1 MRLLKLVQT
10 VLSLEHSPIPKTQ
23 LFALLGFAAATV
35 ILAPLIPDP
44 DPDYYHSEYVSPT
57 AADADDDKIFDKI
70 HNSRMRY
77 LEMTAN
83 DSGTDEDIP
92 DDSPDLI
99 DSEFADDD
107 IENIFQ
113 DAFSKGS
120 GKEQQQETEAEEDQ
134 NELDWLDY
142 TVKED
147 DNLSTIFNTLNLPQ
161 KTLFMLLKT
170 DKTKTLTRLKI
181 GQKLHFLIDRNG
193 NLLSLAISMFSSENE
208 VIYVYDSRNDRYISY
223 TDPAGTYQQAD
234 LERLVKEPQTDPA
247 TYAQSDTDSSF
258 TEEEI
263 KEYEKD
269 EEKAEAEEEAARAK
283 EEQEKAEKEKA
294 EKEKAEKEKAEK
306 EKAEKEK
313 AEKEKAEKEKA
324 EKEKA
329 EKETAKEKAEKEK
342 AEKEKAAKEKAE
354 KEKAAK
360 EKAAKEKAEKEAK
373 EKAAREKAEKEKA
386 EKEKAEKERIARENA
401 EKVQRE
407 MEKQQRIEEAK
418 RSSNVLMGTITRGV
432 FITDAKKAGL
442 TSAHISRIIKIYKGK
457 INFRRDLRKGD
468 SFRVLFDR
476 PSGDKNARI
485 MAVSFTSGGKTIALY
500 RAKNGM
506 FYPENGVSPTVSRRS
521 TGSGWWRYPMPNN
534 TKVSSPFNPHR
545 WHPIRGIY
553 RPHYGTDFTA
563 PIGTKVYAPANGTVL
578 KTSYQRGGAGYYI
591 IIKHA
596 GGYSTVYMH
605 LSKALVRT
613 GQKVSQGQVIALS
626 GNTGG
631 STGPHLHYEIRINGR
646 AVDAM
651 RVDLPGGSSRETVSI
666 DWNASK
672 EFAND
677 VAGYKGQLSR
687 AVVIDES
694 NAEQFLKKDSQTAK
708 TQSGKSGKAGK
719 ASSSGKAGKS
729 GKASSSEKKG
739 SGKASSS
746 KKGSGKASSSKKGSG
761 KASASGKKG
770 SGKAS
775 SGKKG
780 SGKASSSKKAS
791 GKASSGR
798 KQSKGSSKSSGRKIQ
813 KK

>member
-269 EEKAEAEEEAARAK
+269 EEKAEAEEEAAKAK
-283 EEQEKAEKEKA
+283 EEQEKAEKEAKEKA

-313 AEKEKAEKEKA
+313 AEKEA
-324 EKEKA
+324 
-329 EKETAKEKAEKEK
+329 KETAKEKAEREK
-342 AEKEKAAKEKAE
+342 AE
-354 KEKAAK
+354 
-360 EKAAKEKAEKEAK
+360 KEKAEKEAK
-373 EKAAREKAEKEKA
+373 EKAAREKS
-386 EKEKAEKERIARENA
+386 EKEKAEKERKERENA
-401 EKVQRE
+401 EKIQRE
-407 MEKQQRIEEAK
+407 MEKQQRVEEAK
-418 RSSNVLMGTITRGV
+418 RSSKVLMGTITRGI

-442 TSAHISRIIKIYKGK
+442 TSPHISRIIKIYKGR

-485 MAVSFTSGGKTIALY
+485 MAVSFTTGGKTIALY

-506 FYPENGVSPTVSRRS
+506 FYPENGVSPTVSKKS
-521 TGSGWWRYPMPNN
+521 SGGGMWRYPMPNN
-534 TKVSSPFNPHR
+534 KKVSSPFNPHR

>member
-269 EEKAEAEEEAARAK
+269 EEKAEAEEEAAKAK
-283 EEQEKAEKEKA
+283 EEQEKAEKEKAEKEAKEKA

-313 AEKEKAEKEKA
+313 AEKEA
-324 EKEKA
+324 
-329 EKETAKEKAEKEK
+329 KETAKEKAEREK
-342 AEKEKAAKEKAE
+342 AE
-354 KEKAAK
+354 
-360 EKAAKEKAEKEAK
+360 KEKAEKEAK
-373 EKAAREKAEKEKA
+373 EKAAREKS
-386 EKEKAEKERIARENA
+386 EKEKAEKERKERENA
-401 EKVQRE
+401 EKIQRE
-407 MEKQQRIEEAK
+407 MEKQQRVEEAK
-418 RSSNVLMGTITRGV
+418 RSSKVLMGTITRGI

-442 TSAHISRIIKIYKGK
+442 TSPHISRIIKIYKGR

-485 MAVSFTSGGKTIALY
+485 MAVSFTTGGKTIALY

-506 FYPENGVSPTVSRRS
+506 FYPENGVSPTVSKKS
-521 TGSGWWRYPMPNN
+521 SGDGMWRYPMPNN
-534 TKVSSPFNPHR
+534 KKVSSPFNPHR

-631 STGPHLHYEIRINGR
+631 STGPHLHYEVRINGR

-694 NAEQFLKKDSQTAK
+694 NAEQFLNKDSQTAK

-761 KASASGKKG
+761 KASSSKKG

-775 SGKKG
+775 ASGKKG

>member
-269 EEKAEAEEEAARAK
+269 EEKAEAEEEAAKAK
-283 EEQEKAEKEKA
+283 EEQEKAEKEKAEKEAKEKA

-313 AEKEKAEKEKA
+313 AEKEA
-324 EKEKA
+324 
-329 EKETAKEKAEKEK
+329 KETAKEKAEREK
-342 AEKEKAAKEKAE
+342 AEKEAREKAE
-354 KEKAAK
+354 REKA
-360 EKAAKEKAEKEAK
+360 EKEKAEKEAK
-373 EKAAREKAEKEKA
+373 EKAAREKS
-386 EKEKAEKERIARENA
+386 EKEKAEKERKERENA
-401 EKVQRE
+401 EKIQRE
-407 MEKQQRIEEAK
+407 MEKQQRVEEAK
-418 RSSNVLMGTITRGV
+418 RSSKVLMGTITRGI

-442 TSAHISRIIKIYKGK
+442 TSPHISRIIKIYKGR

-485 MAVSFTSGGKTIALY
+485 MAVSFTTGGKTIALY

-506 FYPENGVSPTVSRRS
+506 FYPENGVSPTVSKKS
-521 TGSGWWRYPMPNN
+521 SGGGMWRYPMPNN
-534 TKVSSPFNPHR
+534 KKVSSPFNPHR

-631 STGPHLHYEIRINGR
+631 STGPHLHYEVRINGR

-694 NAEQFLKKDSQTAK
+694 NAEQFLKKDSQTAN

-775 SGKKG
+775 S
-780 SGKASSSKKAS
+780 SKKAS

>member
-208 VIYVYDSRNDRYISY
+208 VISVYDSRNDRYISY

-269 EEKAEAEEEAARAK
+269 EEKAEAEEEAAKAK

-294 EKEKAEKEKAEK
+294 EKE
-306 EKAEKEK
+306 
-313 AEKEKAEKEKA
+313 
-324 EKEKA
+324 
-329 EKETAKEKAEKEK
+329 AKEKAEKEK
-342 AEKEKAAKEKAE
+342 AEKEAKETAKEKAE
-354 KEKAAK
+354 REKA
-360 EKAAKEKAEKEAK
+360 EKEKAEKEAK
-373 EKAAREKAEKEKA
+373 EKAAREKS
-386 EKEKAEKERIARENA
+386 EKEKAEKERKERENA
-401 EKVQRE
+401 EKIQRE
-407 MEKQQRIEEAK
+407 MEKQQRVEEAK
-418 RSSNVLMGTITRGV
+418 RSSKVLMGTITRGI

-442 TSAHISRIIKIYKGK
+442 TSPHISRIIKIYKGR

-485 MAVSFTSGGKTIALY
+485 MAVSFTTGGKTIALY

-506 FYPENGVSPTVSRRS
+506 FYPENGVSPTVSKKS
-521 TGSGWWRYPMPNN
+521 SGGGMWRYPMPNN
-534 TKVSSPFNPHR
+534 KKVSSPFNPHR

-631 STGPHLHYEIRINGR
+631 STGPHLHYEVRINGR

>member
-120 GKEQQQETEAEEDQ
+120 GKEQQETEAEEDQ

-269 EEKAEAEEEAARAK
+269 EEKAEAEEEAAKAK
-283 EEQEKAEKEKA
+283 EEQEKAEKEKAEKEAKEKA

-313 AEKEKAEKEKA
+313 AEKEA
-324 EKEKA
+324 
-329 EKETAKEKAEKEK
+329 KETAKEKAEREK
-342 AEKEKAAKEKAE
+342 AE
-354 KEKAAK
+354 
-360 EKAAKEKAEKEAK
+360 KEKAEKEAK
-373 EKAAREKAEKEKA
+373 EKAAREKS
-386 EKEKAEKERIARENA
+386 EKEKAEKERKERENA
-401 EKVQRE
+401 EKIQRE
-407 MEKQQRIEEAK
+407 MEKQQRVEEAK
-418 RSSNVLMGTITRGV
+418 RSSKVLMGTITRGI

-442 TSAHISRIIKIYKGK
+442 TSPHISRIIKIYKGR

-485 MAVSFTSGGKTIALY
+485 MAVSFTTGGKTIALY

-506 FYPENGVSPTVSRRS
+506 FYPENGVSPTVSKKS
-521 TGSGWWRYPMPNN
+521 SGGGMWRYPMPNN
-534 TKVSSPFNPHR
+534 KKVSSPFNPHR

-631 STGPHLHYEIRINGR
+631 STGPHLHYEVRINGR

-694 NAEQFLKKDSQTAK
+694 NAEQFLNKDSQTAK

>member
-120 GKEQQQETEAEEDQ
+120 GKEQQETEAEEDQ

-269 EEKAEAEEEAARAK
+269 EEKAEAEEEAAKAK
-283 EEQEKAEKEKA
+283 EEQEKAEKEKAEKEAKEKA

-313 AEKEKAEKEKA
+313 AEKEKAEKEA
-324 EKEKA
+324 
-329 EKETAKEKAEKEK
+329 KETAKEKAEREK
-342 AEKEKAAKEKAE
+342 AE
-354 KEKAAK
+354 
-360 EKAAKEKAEKEAK
+360 KEKAEKEAK
-373 EKAAREKAEKEKA
+373 EKAAREKS
-386 EKEKAEKERIARENA
+386 EKEKAEKERKERENA
-401 EKVQRE
+401 EKIQRE
-407 MEKQQRIEEAK
+407 MEKQQRVEEAK
-418 RSSNVLMGTITRGV
+418 RSSKVLMGTITRGI

-442 TSAHISRIIKIYKGK
+442 TSPHISRIIKIYKGR

-485 MAVSFTSGGKTIALY
+485 MAVSFTTGGKTIALY

-506 FYPENGVSPTVSRRS
+506 FYPENGVSPTVSKKS
-521 TGSGWWRYPMPNN
+521 SGDGMWRYPMPNN
-534 TKVSSPFNPHR
+534 KKVSSPFNPHR

-631 STGPHLHYEIRINGR
+631 STGPHLHYEVRINGR

-694 NAEQFLKKDSQTAK
+694 NAEQFLNKDSQTAK

>member
-1 MRLLKLVQT
+1 MRLLKLVKT

-44 DPDYYHSEYVSPT
+44 DPDYYHSDYVSPT

-77 LEMTAN
+77 LELTAN

-113 DAFSKGS
+113 DAFSKDGE
-120 GKEQQQETEAEEDQ
+120 KEQKAESGEDE

-147 DNLSTIFNTLNLPQ
+147 DNLSTIFNTLNLSQ

-170 DKTKTLTRLKI
+170 DQTKTLTRLKI

-193 NLLSLAISMFSSENE
+193 TLLSLAISMFSSENE
-208 VIYVYDSRNDRYISY
+208 IIYVYDSKNDRYISY
-223 TDPAGTYQQAD
+223 TDPAGTYEQAD

-247 TYAQSDTDSSF
+247 TYAQSDTDSAF
-258 TEEEI
+258 TDEEI

-294 EKEKAEKEKAEK
+294 EKEKAE
-306 EKAEKEK
+306 
-313 AEKEKAEKEKA
+313 
-324 EKEKA
+324 
-329 EKETAKEKAEKEK
+329 
-342 AEKEKAAKEKAE
+342 
-354 KEKAAK
+354 K

-591 IIKHA
+591 IIKHT

-613 GQKVSQGQVIALS
+613 GQQVSQGQVIALS

-631 STGPHLHYEIRINGR
+631 STGPHLHYEVRINGR

-651 RVDLPGGSSRETVSI
+651 RVDLPGGSSRESVSI

-672 EFAND
+672 EFAKD
-677 VAGYKGQLSR
+677 VGSYKSQLSR

-694 NAEQFLKKDSQTAK
+694 NADRFLKSSPK
-708 TQSGKSGKAGK
+708 TEKAKSGNGSGR
-719 ASSSGKAGKS
+719 ASSSQ
-729 GKASSSEKKG
+729 KKDQ
-739 SGKASSS
+739 
-746 KKGSGKASSSKKGSG
+746 
-761 KASASGKKG
+761 KASASQKSNQRSSASQKKNQRSSASQKKNQRSSASQKKNQRPSASQKNNQRSSASQKKG
-770 SGKAS
+770 SSGKSSSRKAQSNKKNSGS
-775 SGKKG
+775 SG
-780 SGKASSSKKAS
+780 SRRQ
-791 GKASSGR
+791 R
-798 KQSKGSSKSSGRKIQ
+798 K
-813 KK
+813 

>member
-1 MRLLKLVQT
+1 MRLLKLVKT

-44 DPDYYHSEYVSPT
+44 DPDYYHSDYVSPT

-77 LEMTAN
+77 LELTAN

-113 DAFSKGS
+113 DAFSKDGE
-120 GKEQQQETEAEEDQ
+120 KEQKAESGEDE

-147 DNLSTIFNTLNLPQ
+147 DNLSTIFNTLNLSQ

-170 DKTKTLTRLKI
+170 DQTKTLTRLKI

-193 NLLSLAISMFSSENE
+193 TLLSLAISMFSSENE
-208 VIYVYDSRNDRYISY
+208 IIYVYDSKNDRYISY
-223 TDPAGTYQQAD
+223 TDPAGTYEQAD

-247 TYAQSDTDSSF
+247 TYAQSDTDSAF
-258 TEEEI
+258 TDEEI

-294 EKEKAEKEKAEK
+294 EKEKAEKEKTEK

-354 KEKAAK
+354 K

-591 IIKHA
+591 IIKHT

-613 GQKVSQGQVIALS
+613 GQQVSQGQVIALS

-631 STGPHLHYEIRINGR
+631 STGPHLHYEVRINGR

-651 RVDLPGGSSRETVSI
+651 RVDLPGGSSRESVSI

-672 EFAND
+672 EFAKD
-677 VAGYKGQLSR
+677 VGSYKSQLSR

-694 NAEQFLKKDSQTAK
+694 NADRFLKSSPK
-708 TQSGKSGKAGK
+708 TEKAKSGNGSGR
-719 ASSSGKAGKS
+719 ASSSQ
-729 GKASSSEKKG
+729 KKDQ
-739 SGKASSS
+739 
-746 KKGSGKASSSKKGSG
+746 
-761 KASASGKKG
+761 KASASQKSNQRSSASQKKNQRSSASQKKNQRSSASQKKNQRPSASQKNNQRSSASQKKG
-770 SGKAS
+770 SSGKSSSRKAQSNKKNSGS
-775 SGKKG
+775 SG
-780 SGKASSSKKAS
+780 SRRQ
-791 GKASSGR
+791 R
-798 KQSKGSSKSSGRKIQ
+798 K
-813 KK
+813 

>member
-120 GKEQQQETEAEEDQ
+120 GKEQQETEAEEDQ

-269 EEKAEAEEEAARAK
+269 EEKAEAEEEAAKAK
-283 EEQEKAEKEKA
+283 EEQEKAEKEKAEKEAKEKA

-306 EKAEKEK
+306 EKAEKE
-313 AEKEKAEKEKA
+313 A
-324 EKEKA
+324 
-329 EKETAKEKAEKEK
+329 KETAKEKAEREK
-342 AEKEKAAKEKAE
+342 AE
-354 KEKAAK
+354 
-360 EKAAKEKAEKEAK
+360 KEKAEKEAK
-373 EKAAREKAEKEKA
+373 EKAAREKS
-386 EKEKAEKERIARENA
+386 EKEKAEKERKERENA
-401 EKVQRE
+401 EKIQRE
-407 MEKQQRIEEAK
+407 MEKQQRVEEAK
-418 RSSNVLMGTITRGV
+418 RSSKVLMGTITRGI

-442 TSAHISRIIKIYKGK
+442 TSPHISRIIKIYKGR

-485 MAVSFTSGGKTIALY
+485 MAVSFTTGGKTIALY

-506 FYPENGVSPTVSRRS
+506 FYPENGVSPTVSKKS
-521 TGSGWWRYPMPNN
+521 SGGGMWRYPMPNN
-534 TKVSSPFNPHR
+534 KKVSSPFNPHR

-631 STGPHLHYEIRINGR
+631 STGPHLHYEVRINGR

-694 NAEQFLKKDSQTAK
+694 NAEQFLNKDSQTAK

>member
-120 GKEQQQETEAEEDQ
+120 GKEQQETEAEEDQ

-269 EEKAEAEEEAARAK
+269 EEKAEAEEEAAKAK
-283 EEQEKAEKEKA
+283 EEQEKAEKEKAEKEAKEKA

-306 EKAEKEK
+306 EKAEKEAKETAKEK
-313 AEKEKAEKEKA
+313 AEREKAEKEKA
-324 EKEKA
+324 EKEA
-329 EKETAKEKAEKEK
+329 REKAEREK
-342 AEKEKAAKEKAE
+342 AE
-354 KEKAAK
+354 
-360 EKAAKEKAEKEAK
+360 KEKAEKEAK
-373 EKAAREKAEKEKA
+373 EKAAREKS
-386 EKEKAEKERIARENA
+386 EKEKAEKERKERENA
-401 EKVQRE
+401 EKIQRE
-407 MEKQQRIEEAK
+407 MEKQQRVEEAK
-418 RSSNVLMGTITRGV
+418 RSSKVLMGTITRGI

-442 TSAHISRIIKIYKGK
+442 TSPHISRIIKIYKGR

-485 MAVSFTSGGKTIALY
+485 MAVSFTTGGKTIALY

-506 FYPENGVSPTVSRRS
+506 FYPENGVSPTVSKKS
-521 TGSGWWRYPMPNN
+521 SGGGMWRYPMPNN
-534 TKVSSPFNPHR
+534 KKISSPFNPHR

-631 STGPHLHYEIRINGR
+631 STGPHLHYEVRINGR

-694 NAEQFLKKDSQTAK
+694 NAEQFLNKDSQTAK

-729 GKASSSEKKG
+729 GKASSSE
-739 SGKASSS
+739 

>member
-1 MRLLKLVQT
+1 MRLLKLVKT

-44 DPDYYHSEYVSPT
+44 DPDYYHSDYVSPT

-77 LEMTAN
+77 LELTAN

-113 DAFSKGS
+113 DAFSKDGE
-120 GKEQQQETEAEEDQ
+120 KEQKAESGEDE

-147 DNLSTIFNTLNLPQ
+147 DNLSTIFNTLNLSQ

-170 DKTKTLTRLKI
+170 DQTKTLTRLKI

-193 NLLSLAISMFSSENE
+193 TLLSLAISMFSSENE
-208 VIYVYDSRNDRYISY
+208 IIYVYDSKNDRYISY
-223 TDPAGTYQQAD
+223 TDPAGTYEQAD

-247 TYAQSDTDSSF
+247 TYAQSDTDSAF
-258 TEEEI
+258 TDEEI

-306 EKAEKEK
+306 EKA
-313 AEKEKAEKEKA
+313 
-324 EKEKA
+324 
-329 EKETAKEKAEKEK
+329 AKEKAE
-342 AEKEKAAKEKAE
+342 
-354 KEKAAK
+354 K

-591 IIKHA
+591 IIKHT

-613 GQKVSQGQVIALS
+613 GQQVSQGQVIALS

-631 STGPHLHYEIRINGR
+631 STGPHLHYEVRINGR

-651 RVDLPGGSSRETVSI
+651 RVDLPGGSSRESASI
-666 DWNASK
+666 DWTASK
-672 EFAND
+672 EFAKD
-677 VAGYKGQLSR
+677 VGSYKSQLSR

-694 NAEQFLKKDSQTAK
+694 NADRFLKSSPK
-708 TQSGKSGKAGK
+708 TEKAKSGNGSGR
-719 ASSSGKAGKS
+719 ASSSQ
-729 GKASSSEKKG
+729 KKDQ
-739 SGKASSS
+739 
-746 KKGSGKASSSKKGSG
+746 
-761 KASASGKKG
+761 KASASQKSNQRSSASQKKNQRSSASQKKNQRSSASQKKNQRPSASQKNNQRSSASQKKG
-770 SGKAS
+770 SSGKSSSRKAQSNKKNSGS
-775 SGKKG
+775 SG
-780 SGKASSSKKAS
+780 SRRQ
-791 GKASSGR
+791 R
-798 KQSKGSSKSSGRKIQ
+798 K
-813 KK
+813 

>member
-313 AEKEKAEKEKA
+313 AEKEKAEKEKS

-329 EKETAKEKAEKEK
+329 EKETAKEKAE
-342 AEKEKAAKEKAE
+342 KEKAE

-746 KKGSGKASSSKKGSG
+746 KKGSGKAS
-761 KASASGKKG
+761 ASGKKG

>member
-120 GKEQQQETEAEEDQ
+120 GKEQQETEAEEDQ

-329 EKETAKEKAEKEK
+329 EKETAKEKAE
-342 AEKEKAAKEKAE
+342 KEKAE

-631 STGPHLHYEIRINGR
+631 STGPHLHYEVRINGR

-694 NAEQFLKKDSQTAK
+694 NAEQFLNKDSQTAK

-729 GKASSSEKKG
+729 GKASSSE
-739 SGKASSS
+739 

>member
-120 GKEQQQETEAEEDQ
+120 GKEQQETEAEEDQ

-269 EEKAEAEEEAARAK
+269 EEKAEAEEEAAKAK
-283 EEQEKAEKEKA
+283 EEQEKAEKEKAEKEAKEKA

-313 AEKEKAEKEKA
+313 AEKEKAEKEA
-324 EKEKA
+324 
-329 EKETAKEKAEKEK
+329 KETAKEKAEREK
-342 AEKEKAAKEKAE
+342 AE
-354 KEKAAK
+354 
-360 EKAAKEKAEKEAK
+360 KEKAEKEAK
-373 EKAAREKAEKEKA
+373 EKAAREKS
-386 EKEKAEKERIARENA
+386 EKEKAEKERKERENA
-401 EKVQRE
+401 EKIQRE
-407 MEKQQRIEEAK
+407 MEKQQRVEEAK
-418 RSSNVLMGTITRGV
+418 RSSKVLMGTITRGI

-442 TSAHISRIIKIYKGK
+442 TSPHISRIIKIYKGR

-485 MAVSFTSGGKTIALY
+485 MAVSFTTGGKTIALY

-506 FYPENGVSPTVSRRS
+506 FYPENGVSPTVSKKS
-521 TGSGWWRYPMPNN
+521 SGGGMWRYPMPNN
-534 TKVSSPFNPHR
+534 KKVSSPFNPHR

-694 NAEQFLKKDSQTAK
+694 NAEQFLNKDSQTAK

-775 SGKKG
+775 S
-780 SGKASSSKKAS
+780 SKKAS

>member
-120 GKEQQQETEAEEDQ
+120 GKEQQETEAEEDQ

-269 EEKAEAEEEAARAK
+269 EEKAEAEEEAAKAK

-294 EKEKAEKEKAEK
+294 EKE
-306 EKAEKEK
+306 
-313 AEKEKAEKEKA
+313 
-324 EKEKA
+324 
-329 EKETAKEKAEKEK
+329 AKEKAEKEK
-342 AEKEKAAKEKAE
+342 EKAE
-354 KEKAAK
+354 KEAR
-360 EKAAKEKAEKEAK
+360 EKAEREKAEKEKAEKEAK
-373 EKAAREKAEKEKA
+373 EKAAREKS
-386 EKEKAEKERIARENA
+386 EKEKAEKERKERENA
-401 EKVQRE
+401 EKIQRE
-407 MEKQQRIEEAK
+407 MEKQQRVEEAK
-418 RSSNVLMGTITRGV
+418 RSSKVLMGTITRGI

-442 TSAHISRIIKIYKGK
+442 TSPHISRIIKIYKGR

-485 MAVSFTSGGKTIALY
+485 MAVSFTTGGKTIALY

-506 FYPENGVSPTVSRRS
+506 FYPENGVSPTVSKKS
-521 TGSGWWRYPMPNN
+521 SGDGMWRYPMPNN
-534 TKVSSPFNPHR
+534 KKVSSPFNPHR

-694 NAEQFLKKDSQTAK
+694 NAEQFLNKDSQTAK

-746 KKGSGKASSSKKGSG
+746 KKGSGKASSSKKG
-761 KASASGKKG
+761 KG

>member
-120 GKEQQQETEAEEDQ
+120 GKEQQETEAEEDQ

-269 EEKAEAEEEAARAK
+269 EEKAEAEEEAAKAK
-283 EEQEKAEKEKA
+283 EEQEKAEKEKAEKEAKEKA

-313 AEKEKAEKEKA
+313 AEKEA
-324 EKEKA
+324 
-329 EKETAKEKAEKEK
+329 KETAKEKAEREK
-342 AEKEKAAKEKAE
+342 AE
-354 KEKAAK
+354 
-360 EKAAKEKAEKEAK
+360 KEKAEKEAK
-373 EKAAREKAEKEKA
+373 EKAAREKS
-386 EKEKAEKERIARENA
+386 EKEKAEKERKERENA
-401 EKVQRE
+401 EKIQRE
-407 MEKQQRIEEAK
+407 MEKQQRVEEAK
-418 RSSNVLMGTITRGV
+418 RSSKVLMGTITRGI

-442 TSAHISRIIKIYKGK
+442 TSPHISRIIKIYKGR

-485 MAVSFTSGGKTIALY
+485 MAVSFTTGGKTIALY

-506 FYPENGVSPTVSRRS
+506 FYPENGVSPTVSKKS
-521 TGSGWWRYPMPNN
+521 SGGGMWRYPMPNN
-534 TKVSSPFNPHR
+534 KKVSSPFNPHR

>member
-120 GKEQQQETEAEEDQ
+120 GKEQQETEAEEDQ

-269 EEKAEAEEEAARAK
+269 EEKAEAEEEAAKAK
-283 EEQEKAEKEKA
+283 EEQEKAEKEAKEKA

-306 EKAEKEK
+306 EAKETAKEKAEREK
-313 AEKEKAEKEKA
+313 AEKEKAEKEA
-324 EKEKA
+324 REKA
-329 EKETAKEKAEKEK
+329 EREKAE
-342 AEKEKAAKEKAE
+342 
-354 KEKAAK
+354 
-360 EKAAKEKAEKEAK
+360 KEKAEKEAK
-373 EKAAREKAEKEKA
+373 EKAAREKS
-386 EKEKAEKERIARENA
+386 EKEKAEKERKERENA
-401 EKVQRE
+401 EKIQRE
-407 MEKQQRIEEAK
+407 MEKQQRVEEAK
-418 RSSNVLMGTITRGV
+418 RSSKVLMGTITRGI

-442 TSAHISRIIKIYKGK
+442 TSPHISRIIKIYKGR

-485 MAVSFTSGGKTIALY
+485 MAVSFTTGGKTIALY

-506 FYPENGVSPTVSRRS
+506 FYPENGVSPTVSKKS
-521 TGSGWWRYPMPNN
+521 SGGGMWRYPMPNN
-534 TKVSSPFNPHR
+534 KKVSSPFNPHR

-694 NAEQFLKKDSQTAK
+694 NAEQFLNKDSQTAK

>member
-1 MRLLKLVQT
+1 MRLLKLVKT

-44 DPDYYHSEYVSPT
+44 DPDYYHSDYVSPT

-77 LEMTAN
+77 LELTAN

-113 DAFSKGS
+113 DAFSKDGE
-120 GKEQQQETEAEEDQ
+120 KEQKAESGEDE

-147 DNLSTIFNTLNLPQ
+147 DNLSTIFNTLNLSQ

-170 DKTKTLTRLKI
+170 DQTKTLTRLKI

-193 NLLSLAISMFSSENE
+193 TLLSLAISMFSSENE
-208 VIYVYDSRNDRYISY
+208 IIYVYDSKNDRYISY
-223 TDPAGTYQQAD
+223 TDPAGTYEQAD

-247 TYAQSDTDSSF
+247 TYAQSDTDSAF
-258 TEEEI
+258 TDEEI

-306 EKAEKEK
+306 EKA
-313 AEKEKAEKEKA
+313 
-324 EKEKA
+324 
-329 EKETAKEKAEKEK
+329 AKEKAE
-342 AEKEKAAKEKAE
+342 
-354 KEKAAK
+354 K

-591 IIKHA
+591 IIKHT

-613 GQKVSQGQVIALS
+613 GQQVSQGQVIALS

-631 STGPHLHYEIRINGR
+631 STGPHLHYEVRINGR

-651 RVDLPGGSSRETVSI
+651 RVDLPGGSSRESVSI

-672 EFAND
+672 EFAKD
-677 VAGYKGQLSR
+677 VGSYKSQLSR

-694 NAEQFLKKDSQTAK
+694 NADRFLKSSPK
-708 TQSGKSGKAGK
+708 TEKAKSGNGSGR
-719 ASSSGKAGKS
+719 ASSSQ
-729 GKASSSEKKG
+729 KKDQ
-739 SGKASSS
+739 
-746 KKGSGKASSSKKGSG
+746 
-761 KASASGKKG
+761 KASASQKSNQRSSASQKKNQRSSASQKKNQRSSASQKKNQRPSASQKNNQRSSASQKKG
-770 SGKAS
+770 SSGKSSSRKAQSNKKNSGS
-775 SGKKG
+775 SG
-780 SGKASSSKKAS
+780 SRRQ
-791 GKASSGR
+791 R
-798 KQSKGSSKSSGRKIQ
+798 K
-813 KK
+813 

>member
-1 MRLLKLVQT
+1 MRLLKLVKT

-44 DPDYYHSEYVSPT
+44 DPDYYHSDYVSPT

-77 LEMTAN
+77 LELTAN

-113 DAFSKGS
+113 DAFSKDGE
-120 GKEQQQETEAEEDQ
+120 KEQKAESGEDE

-147 DNLSTIFNTLNLPQ
+147 DNLSTIFNTLNLSQ

-170 DKTKTLTRLKI
+170 DQTKTLTRLKI

-193 NLLSLAISMFSSENE
+193 TLLSLAISMFSSENE
-208 VIYVYDSRNDRYISY
+208 IIYVYDSKNDRYISY
-223 TDPAGTYQQAD
+223 TDPAGTYEQAD

-247 TYAQSDTDSSF
+247 TYAQSDTDSAF
-258 TEEEI
+258 TDEEI

-354 KEKAAK
+354 K

-613 GQKVSQGQVIALS
+613 GQQVSQGQVIALS

-631 STGPHLHYEIRINGR
+631 STGPHLHYEVRINGR

-729 GKASSSEKKG
+729 GKASSS
-739 SGKASSS
+739 

-761 KASASGKKG
+761 KASA
-770 SGKAS
+770 

>member
-1 MRLLKLVQT
+1 MRLLKLVKT

-44 DPDYYHSEYVSPT
+44 DPDYYHSDYVSPT

-77 LEMTAN
+77 LELTAN

-113 DAFSKGS
+113 DAFSKDGE
-120 GKEQQQETEAEEDQ
+120 KEQKAESGEDE

-147 DNLSTIFNTLNLPQ
+147 DNLSTIFNTLNLSQ

-170 DKTKTLTRLKI
+170 DQTKTLTRLKI

-193 NLLSLAISMFSSENE
+193 TLLSLAISMFSSENE
-208 VIYVYDSRNDRYISY
+208 IIYVYDSKNDRYISY
-223 TDPAGTYQQAD
+223 TDPAGTYEQAD

-247 TYAQSDTDSSF
+247 TYAQSDTDSAF
-258 TEEEI
+258 TDEEI

-294 EKEKAEKEKAEK
+294 EKEKAEKD
-306 EKAEKEK
+306 
-313 AEKEKAEKEKA
+313 
-324 EKEKA
+324 
-329 EKETAKEKAEKEK
+329 
-342 AEKEKAAKEKAE
+342 
-354 KEKAAK
+354 
-360 EKAAKEKAEKEAK
+360 
-373 EKAAREKAEKEKA
+373 KA

-613 GQKVSQGQVIALS
+613 GQQVSQGQVIALS

-631 STGPHLHYEIRINGR
+631 STGPHLHYEVRINGR

-651 RVDLPGGSSRETVSI
+651 RVDLPGGSSRESVSI

-672 EFAND
+672 EFAKD
-677 VAGYKGQLSR
+677 VGSYKSQLSR

-694 NAEQFLKKDSQTAK
+694 NADRFLKSSPK
-708 TQSGKSGKAGK
+708 TEKAKSGNGSGR
-719 ASSSGKAGKS
+719 ASSSQ
-729 GKASSSEKKG
+729 KKDQ
-739 SGKASSS
+739 
-746 KKGSGKASSSKKGSG
+746 
-761 KASASGKKG
+761 KASASQKSNQRSSASQKKNQRSSASQKKNQRSSASQKKNQRPSASQKNNQRSSASQKKG
-770 SGKAS
+770 SSGKSSSRKAQSNKKNSGS
-775 SGKKG
+775 SG
-780 SGKASSSKKAS
+780 SRRQ
-791 GKASSGR
+791 R
-798 KQSKGSSKSSGRKIQ
+798 K
-813 KK
+813 

>member
-269 EEKAEAEEEAARAK
+269 EEKAEAEEEAAKAK

-294 EKEKAEKEKAEK
+294 EKE
-306 EKAEKEK
+306 
-313 AEKEKAEKEKA
+313 
-324 EKEKA
+324 
-329 EKETAKEKAEKEK
+329 
-342 AEKEKAAKEKAE
+342 
-354 KEKAAK
+354 
-360 EKAAKEKAEKEAK
+360 AK
-373 EKAAREKAEKEKA
+373 EKAAREKS
-386 EKEKAEKERIARENA
+386 EKEKAEKERKERENA
-401 EKVQRE
+401 EKIQRE
-407 MEKQQRIEEAK
+407 MEKQQRVEEAK
-418 RSSNVLMGTITRGV
+418 RSSKVLMGTITRGI

-442 TSAHISRIIKIYKGK
+442 TSPHISRIIKIYKGR

-485 MAVSFTSGGKTIALY
+485 MAVSFTTGGKTIALY

-506 FYPENGVSPTVSRRS
+506 FYPENGVSPTVSKKS
-521 TGSGWWRYPMPNN
+521 SGDGMWRYPMPNN
-534 TKVSSPFNPHR
+534 KKVSSPFNPHR

-631 STGPHLHYEIRINGR
+631 STGPHLHYEVRINGR

-694 NAEQFLKKDSQTAK
+694 NAEQFLNKDSQTAK

-729 GKASSSEKKG
+729 GKASSSEKKGSGKASSSKKG

>member
-1 MRLLKLVQT
+1 MRLLKLVKT

-44 DPDYYHSEYVSPT
+44 DPDYYHSDYVSPT

-77 LEMTAN
+77 LELTAN

-113 DAFSKGS
+113 DAFSKDGE
-120 GKEQQQETEAEEDQ
+120 KEQKAESGEDE

-147 DNLSTIFNTLNLPQ
+147 DNLSTIFNTLNLSQ

-170 DKTKTLTRLKI
+170 DQTKTLTRLKI

-193 NLLSLAISMFSSENE
+193 TLLSLAISMFSSENE
-208 VIYVYDSRNDRYISY
+208 IIYVYDSKNDRYISY
-223 TDPAGTYQQAD
+223 TDPAGTYEQAD

-247 TYAQSDTDSSF
+247 TYAQSDTDSAF
-258 TEEEI
+258 TDEEI

-294 EKEKAEKEKAEK
+294 EKEKAE
-306 EKAEKEK
+306 
-313 AEKEKAEKEKA
+313 
-324 EKEKA
+324 
-329 EKETAKEKAEKEK
+329 
-342 AEKEKAAKEKAE
+342 KEKAE

-591 IIKHA
+591 IIKHT

-613 GQKVSQGQVIALS
+613 GQQVSQGQVIALS

-631 STGPHLHYEIRINGR
+631 STGPHLHYEVRINGR

-651 RVDLPGGSSRETVSI
+651 RVDLPGGSSRESVSI

-694 NAEQFLKKDSQTAK
+694 NADRFLKSSPK
-708 TQSGKSGKAGK
+708 TEKAKSGNGSGR
-719 ASSSGKAGKS
+719 ASSSQ
-729 GKASSSEKKG
+729 KKDQ
-739 SGKASSS
+739 
-746 KKGSGKASSSKKGSG
+746 
-761 KASASGKKG
+761 KASASQKSNQRSSASQKKNQRSSASQKKNQRSSASQKKNQRPSASQKNNQRSSASQKKG
-770 SGKAS
+770 SSGKSSSRKAQSNKKNSGS
-775 SGKKG
+775 SG
-780 SGKASSSKKAS
+780 SRRQ
-791 GKASSGR
+791 R
-798 KQSKGSSKSSGRKIQ
+798 K
-813 KK
+813 

>member
-269 EEKAEAEEEAARAK
+269 EEKAEAEEEAAKAK
-283 EEQEKAEKEKA
+283 EEQEKAEKEKAEKEAKEKA

-313 AEKEKAEKEKA
+313 AEKEA
-324 EKEKA
+324 
-329 EKETAKEKAEKEK
+329 KETAKEKAEREK
-342 AEKEKAAKEKAE
+342 AE
-354 KEKAAK
+354 
-360 EKAAKEKAEKEAK
+360 KEKAEKEAK
-373 EKAAREKAEKEKA
+373 EKAAREKS
-386 EKEKAEKERIARENA
+386 EKEKAEKERKERENA
-401 EKVQRE
+401 EKIQRE
-407 MEKQQRIEEAK
+407 MEKQQRVEEAK
-418 RSSNVLMGTITRGV
+418 RSSKVLMGTITRGI

-442 TSAHISRIIKIYKGK
+442 TSPHISRIIKIYKGR

-485 MAVSFTSGGKTIALY
+485 MAVSFTTGGKTIALY

-506 FYPENGVSPTVSRRS
+506 FYPENGVSPTVSKKS
-521 TGSGWWRYPMPNN
+521 SGGGMWRYPMPNN
-534 TKVSSPFNPHR
+534 KKVSSPFNPHR

-694 NAEQFLKKDSQTAK
+694 NAEQFLNKDSQTAK

-775 SGKKG
+775 S
-780 SGKASSSKKAS
+780 SKKAS

>member
-269 EEKAEAEEEAARAK
+269 EEKAEAEEEAAKAK
-283 EEQEKAEKEKA
+283 EEQEKAEKEKAEKEAKEKA

-313 AEKEKAEKEKA
+313 AEKEKAEKEA
-324 EKEKA
+324 
-329 EKETAKEKAEKEK
+329 KETAKEKAE
-342 AEKEKAAKEKAE
+342 
-354 KEKAAK
+354 
-360 EKAAKEKAEKEAK
+360 
-373 EKAAREKAEKEKA
+373 REKAEKA
-386 EKEKAEKERIARENA
+386 
-401 EKVQRE
+401 
-407 MEKQQRIEEAK
+407 
-418 RSSNVLMGTITRGV
+418 
-432 FITDAKKAGL
+432 
-442 TSAHISRIIKIYKGK
+442 
-457 INFRRDLRKGD
+457 
-468 SFRVLFDR
+468 
-476 PSGDKNARI
+476 
-485 MAVSFTSGGKTIALY
+485 
-500 RAKNGM
+500 
-506 FYPENGVSPTVSRRS
+506 
-521 TGSGWWRYPMPNN
+521 
-534 TKVSSPFNPHR
+534 
-545 WHPIRGIY
+545 
-553 RPHYGTDFTA
+553 
-563 PIGTKVYAPANGTVL
+563 
-578 KTSYQRGGAGYYI
+578 GGA
-591 IIKHA
+591 
-596 GGYSTVYMH
+596 
-605 LSKALVRT
+605 
-613 GQKVSQGQVIALS
+613 
-626 GNTGG
+626 
-631 STGPHLHYEIRINGR
+631 
-646 AVDAM
+646 
-651 RVDLPGGSSRETVSI
+651 
-666 DWNASK
+666 
-672 EFAND
+672 
-677 VAGYKGQLSR
+677 KG
-687 AVVIDES
+687 
-694 NAEQFLKKDSQTAK
+694 
-708 TQSGKSGKAGK
+708 
-719 ASSSGKAGKS
+719 SSGK
-729 GKASSSEKKG
+729 
-739 SGKASSS
+739 
-746 KKGSGKASSSKKGSG
+746 
-761 KASASGKKG
+761 
-770 SGKAS
+770 
-775 SGKKG
+775 
-780 SGKASSSKKAS
+780 
-791 GKASSGR
+791 
-798 KQSKGSSKSSGRKIQ
+798 
-813 KK
+813 

>member
-120 GKEQQQETEAEEDQ
+120 GKEQQETEAEEDQ
-134 NELDWLDY
+134 NEFDWLDY

-269 EEKAEAEEEAARAK
+269 EEKAEAEEEAAKAK
-283 EEQEKAEKEKA
+283 EEQEKAEKEAKEKA

-313 AEKEKAEKEKA
+313 AEKEKAEKEAKETA
-324 EKEKA
+324 KEKA
-329 EKETAKEKAEKEK
+329 EREKAEKEK
-342 AEKEKAAKEKAE
+342 AEKEAREKAE
-354 KEKAAK
+354 REKA
-360 EKAAKEKAEKEAK
+360 EKEKAEKEAK
-373 EKAAREKAEKEKA
+373 EKAAREKS
-386 EKEKAEKERIARENA
+386 EKEKAEKERKERENA
-401 EKVQRE
+401 EKIQRE
-407 MEKQQRIEEAK
+407 MEKQQRVEEAK
-418 RSSNVLMGTITRGV
+418 RSSKVLMGTITRGI

-442 TSAHISRIIKIYKGK
+442 TSPHISRIIKIYKGR

-485 MAVSFTSGGKTIALY
+485 MAVSFTTGGKTIALY

-506 FYPENGVSPTVSRRS
+506 FYPENGVSPTVSKKS
-521 TGSGWWRYPMPNN
+521 SGGGMWRYPMPNN
-534 TKVSSPFNPHR
+534 KKISSPFNPHR

-694 NAEQFLKKDSQTAK
+694 NAEQFLNKDSQTAK

-729 GKASSSEKKG
+729 GKASSSEKKGSGKASSSKKG

>member
-1 MRLLKLVQT
+1 MRLLKLVKT

-44 DPDYYHSEYVSPT
+44 DPDYYHSDYVSPT

-77 LEMTAN
+77 LELTAN

-113 DAFSKGS
+113 DAFSKDGE
-120 GKEQQQETEAEEDQ
+120 KEQKAESGEDE

-147 DNLSTIFNTLNLPQ
+147 DNLSTIFNTLNLSQ

-170 DKTKTLTRLKI
+170 DQTKTLTRLKI

-193 NLLSLAISMFSSENE
+193 TLLSLAISMFSSENE
-208 VIYVYDSRNDRYISY
+208 IIYVYDSKNDRYISY
-223 TDPAGTYQQAD
+223 TDPAGTYEQAD

-247 TYAQSDTDSSF
+247 TYAQSDTDSAF
-258 TEEEI
+258 TDEEI
-263 KEYEKD
+263 KEYEKDEEKD

-294 EKEKAEKEKAEK
+294 EKEKAE
-306 EKAEKEK
+306 
-313 AEKEKAEKEKA
+313 
-324 EKEKA
+324 
-329 EKETAKEKAEKEK
+329 
-342 AEKEKAAKEKAE
+342 KEKAE

-591 IIKHA
+591 IIKHT

-613 GQKVSQGQVIALS
+613 GQQVSQGQVIALS

-631 STGPHLHYEIRINGR
+631 STGPHLHYEVRINGR

-651 RVDLPGGSSRETVSI
+651 RVDLPGGSSRESVSI

-672 EFAND
+672 EFAKD
-677 VAGYKGQLSR
+677 VGSYKSQLSR

-694 NAEQFLKKDSQTAK
+694 NADRFLKSSPK
-708 TQSGKSGKAGK
+708 TEKAKSGNGSGR
-719 ASSSGKAGKS
+719 ASSSQ
-729 GKASSSEKKG
+729 KKDQ
-739 SGKASSS
+739 
-746 KKGSGKASSSKKGSG
+746 
-761 KASASGKKG
+761 KASASQKSNQRSSASQKKNQRSSASQKKNQRSSASQKKNQRPSASQKNNQRSSASQKKG
-770 SGKAS
+770 SSGKSSSRKAQSNKKNSGS
-775 SGKKG
+775 SG
-780 SGKASSSKKAS
+780 SRRQ
-791 GKASSGR
+791 R
-798 KQSKGSSKSSGRKIQ
+798 K
-813 KK
+813 

>member
-1 MRLLKLVQT
+1 MRLLKLVKT

-44 DPDYYHSEYVSPT
+44 DPDYYHSDYVSPT

-77 LEMTAN
+77 LELTAN

-113 DAFSKGS
+113 DAFSKDGE
-120 GKEQQQETEAEEDQ
+120 KEQKAESGEDE

-147 DNLSTIFNTLNLPQ
+147 DNLSTIFNTLNLSQ

-170 DKTKTLTRLKI
+170 DQTKTLTRLKI

-193 NLLSLAISMFSSENE
+193 TLLSLAISMFSSENE
-208 VIYVYDSRNDRYISY
+208 IIYVYDSKNDRYISY
-223 TDPAGTYQQAD
+223 TDPAGTYEQAD

-247 TYAQSDTDSSF
+247 TYAQSDTDSAF
-258 TEEEI
+258 TDEEI

-294 EKEKAEKEKAEK
+294 EKEKAE
-306 EKAEKEK
+306 
-313 AEKEKAEKEKA
+313 
-324 EKEKA
+324 
-329 EKETAKEKAEKEK
+329 
-342 AEKEKAAKEKAE
+342 KEKAE

-591 IIKHA
+591 IIKHT

-613 GQKVSQGQVIALS
+613 GQQVSQGQVIALS

-631 STGPHLHYEIRINGR
+631 STGPHLHYEVRINGR

-651 RVDLPGGSSRETVSI
+651 RVDLPGGSSRESVSI

-672 EFAND
+672 EFAKD
-677 VAGYKGQLSR
+677 VGSYKSQLSR

-694 NAEQFLKKDSQTAK
+694 NADRFLKSSPK
-708 TQSGKSGKAGK
+708 TEKAKSGNGSGR
-719 ASSSGKAGKS
+719 ASSSQ
-729 GKASSSEKKG
+729 KKDQ
-739 SGKASSS
+739 
-746 KKGSGKASSSKKGSG
+746 
-761 KASASGKKG
+761 KASASQKSNQRSSASQKKNQRSSASQKKNQRSSASQKKNQRPSASQKNNQRSSASQKKG
-770 SGKAS
+770 SSGKSSSRKAQSNKKNSGS
-775 SGKKG
+775 SG
-780 SGKASSSKKAS
+780 SRRQ
-791 GKASSGR
+791 R
-798 KQSKGSSKSSGRKIQ
+798 K
-813 KK
+813 

>member
-1 MRLLKLVQT
+1 MRLLKLVKT

-44 DPDYYHSEYVSPT
+44 DPDYYHSDYVSPT

-77 LEMTAN
+77 LELTAN

-113 DAFSKGS
+113 DAFSKDGE
-120 GKEQQQETEAEEDQ
+120 KEQKAESGEDE

-147 DNLSTIFNTLNLPQ
+147 DNLSTIFNTLNLSQ

-170 DKTKTLTRLKI
+170 DQTKTLTRLKI

-193 NLLSLAISMFSSENE
+193 TLLSLAISMFSSENE
-208 VIYVYDSRNDRYISY
+208 IIYVYDSKNDRYISY
-223 TDPAGTYQQAD
+223 TDPAGTYEQAD

-247 TYAQSDTDSSF
+247 TYAQSDTDSAF
-258 TEEEI
+258 TDEEI

-283 EEQEKAEKEKA
+283 EEQEKAEK
-294 EKEKAEKEKAEK
+294 
-306 EKAEKEK
+306 
-313 AEKEKAEKEKA
+313 
-324 EKEKA
+324 
-329 EKETAKEKAEKEK
+329 
-342 AEKEKAAKEKAE
+342 
-354 KEKAAK
+354 
-360 EKAAKEKAEKEAK
+360 
-373 EKAAREKAEKEKA
+373 EKAEKEKA

-591 IIKHA
+591 IIKHT

-613 GQKVSQGQVIALS
+613 GQQVSQGQVIALS

-631 STGPHLHYEIRINGR
+631 STGPHLHYEVRINGR

-651 RVDLPGGSSRETVSI
+651 RVDLPGGSSRESVSI

-672 EFAND
+672 EFAKD
-677 VAGYKGQLSR
+677 VGSYKSQLSR

-694 NAEQFLKKDSQTAK
+694 NADRFLKSSPK
-708 TQSGKSGKAGK
+708 TEKAKSGNGSGR
-719 ASSSGKAGKS
+719 ASSSQ
-729 GKASSSEKKG
+729 KKDQ
-739 SGKASSS
+739 
-746 KKGSGKASSSKKGSG
+746 
-761 KASASGKKG
+761 KASASQKSNQRSSASQKKNQRSSASQKKNQRSSASQKKNQRPSASQKNNQRSSASQKKG
-770 SGKAS
+770 SSGKSSSRKAQSNKKNSGS
-775 SGKKG
+775 SG
-780 SGKASSSKKAS
+780 SRRQ
-791 GKASSGR
+791 R
-798 KQSKGSSKSSGRKIQ
+798 K
-813 KK
+813 

>member
-208 VIYVYDSRNDRYISY
+208 VISVYDSRNDRYISY

-269 EEKAEAEEEAARAK
+269 EEKAEAEEEAAKAK
-283 EEQEKAEKEKA
+283 EEQEKAEKEKAEKEAKEKA

-306 EKAEKEK
+306 EA
-313 AEKEKAEKEKA
+313 
-324 EKEKA
+324 
-329 EKETAKEKAEKEK
+329 KETAKEKAEREK
-342 AEKEKAAKEKAE
+342 AE
-354 KEKAAK
+354 
-360 EKAAKEKAEKEAK
+360 KEKAEKEAK
-373 EKAAREKAEKEKA
+373 EKAAREKS
-386 EKEKAEKERIARENA
+386 EKEKAEKERKERENA
-401 EKVQRE
+401 EKIQRE
-407 MEKQQRIEEAK
+407 MEKQQRVEEAK
-418 RSSNVLMGTITRGV
+418 RSSKVLMGTITRGI

-442 TSAHISRIIKIYKGK
+442 TSPHISRIIKIYKGR

-485 MAVSFTSGGKTIALY
+485 MAVSFTTGGKTIALY

-506 FYPENGVSPTVSRRS
+506 FYPENGVSPTVSKKS
-521 TGSGWWRYPMPNN
+521 SGGGMWRYPMPNN
-534 TKVSSPFNPHR
+534 KKVSSPFNPHR

-631 STGPHLHYEIRINGR
+631 STGPHLHYEVRINGR

>member
-269 EEKAEAEEEAARAK
+269 EEKAEAEEEAAKAK
-283 EEQEKAEKEKA
+283 EEQEKAEKEKAEKEAKEKA

-306 EKAEKEK
+306 EKAEKE
-313 AEKEKAEKEKA
+313 A
-324 EKEKA
+324 
-329 EKETAKEKAEKEK
+329 KETAKEKAEREK
-342 AEKEKAAKEKAE
+342 AE
-354 KEKAAK
+354 
-360 EKAAKEKAEKEAK
+360 KEKAEKEAK
-373 EKAAREKAEKEKA
+373 EKAAREKS
-386 EKEKAEKERIARENA
+386 EKEKAEKERKERENA
-401 EKVQRE
+401 EKIQRE
-407 MEKQQRIEEAK
+407 MEKQQRVEEAK
-418 RSSNVLMGTITRGV
+418 RSSKVLMGTITRGI

-442 TSAHISRIIKIYKGK
+442 TSPHISRIIKIYKGR

-485 MAVSFTSGGKTIALY
+485 MAVSFTTGGKTIALY

-506 FYPENGVSPTVSRRS
+506 FYPENGVSPTVSKKS
-521 TGSGWWRYPMPNN
+521 SGGGMWRYPMPNN
-534 TKVSSPFNPHR
+534 KKVSSPFNPHR

-631 STGPHLHYEIRINGR
+631 STGPHLHYEVRINGR

>member
-120 GKEQQQETEAEEDQ
+120 GKEQQETEAEEDQ

-269 EEKAEAEEEAARAK
+269 EEKAEAEEEAAKAK
-283 EEQEKAEKEKA
+283 EEQEKAEKEKAEKEAKEKA

-313 AEKEKAEKEKA
+313 AEKEKAEKEA
-324 EKEKA
+324 
-329 EKETAKEKAEKEK
+329 KETAKEKAEREK
-342 AEKEKAAKEKAE
+342 AE
-354 KEKAAK
+354 
-360 EKAAKEKAEKEAK
+360 KEKAEKEAK
-373 EKAAREKAEKEKA
+373 EKAAREKS
-386 EKEKAEKERIARENA
+386 EKEKAEKERKERENA
-401 EKVQRE
+401 EKIQRE
-407 MEKQQRIEEAK
+407 MEKQQRVEEAK
-418 RSSNVLMGTITRGV
+418 RSSKVLMGTITRGI

-442 TSAHISRIIKIYKGK
+442 TSPHISRIIKIYKGR

-485 MAVSFTSGGKTIALY
+485 MAVSFTTGGKTIALY

-506 FYPENGVSPTVSRRS
+506 FYPENGVSPTVSKKS
-521 TGSGWWRYPMPNN
+521 SGGGMWRYPMPNN
-534 TKVSSPFNPHR
+534 KKVSSPFNPHR

-631 STGPHLHYEIRINGR
+631 STGPHLHYEVRINGR

-694 NAEQFLKKDSQTAK
+694 NAEQFLNKDSQTAK

-775 SGKKG
+775 S
-780 SGKASSSKKAS
+780 SKKAS

>member
-99 DSEFADDD
+99 DSE
-107 IENIFQ
+107 
-113 DAFSKGS
+113 K
-120 GKEQQQETEAEEDQ
+120 KEQKAESGEDE

-269 EEKAEAEEEAARAK
+269 EEKAEAEEEAAKAK

-313 AEKEKAEKEKA
+313 AEKEAKETAKEKAEREKA

-329 EKETAKEKAEKEK
+329 EKEAREKAEREK
-342 AEKEKAAKEKAE
+342 AE
-354 KEKAAK
+354 
-360 EKAAKEKAEKEAK
+360 KEKAEKEAK
-373 EKAAREKAEKEKA
+373 EKAAREKS
-386 EKEKAEKERIARENA
+386 EKEKAEKERKERENA
-401 EKVQRE
+401 EKIQRE
-407 MEKQQRIEEAK
+407 MEMQQRVEEAK
-418 RSSNVLMGTITRGV
+418 RSSKVLMGTITRGI

-442 TSAHISRIIKIYKGK
+442 TSPHISRIIKIYKGR

-485 MAVSFTSGGKTIALY
+485 MAVSFTTGGKTIALY

-506 FYPENGVSPTVSRRS
+506 FYPENGVSPTVSKKS
-521 TGSGWWRYPMPNN
+521 SGDGMWRYPMPNN
-534 TKVSSPFNPHR
+534 KKVSSPFNPHR

-631 STGPHLHYEIRINGR
+631 STGPHLHYEVRINGR

-694 NAEQFLKKDSQTAK
+694 NAEQFLNKDSQTAK

-729 GKASSSEKKG
+729 GKASSSEKKGSGKASSSKKG

>member
-1 MRLLKLVQT
+1 MRLLKLVKT

-44 DPDYYHSEYVSPT
+44 DPDYYHSDYVSPT

-77 LEMTAN
+77 LELTAN

-113 DAFSKGS
+113 DAFSKDGE
-120 GKEQQQETEAEEDQ
+120 KEQKAESGEDE

-147 DNLSTIFNTLNLPQ
+147 DNLSTIFNTLNLSQ

-170 DKTKTLTRLKI
+170 DQTKTLTRLKI

-193 NLLSLAISMFSSENE
+193 TLLSLAISMFSSENE
-208 VIYVYDSRNDRYISY
+208 IIYVYDSKNDRYISY
-223 TDPAGTYQQAD
+223 TDPAGTYEQAD

-247 TYAQSDTDSSF
+247 TYAQSDTDSAF
-258 TEEEI
+258 TDEEI

-294 EKEKAEKEKAEK
+294 EKEKAE
-306 EKAEKEK
+306 
-313 AEKEKAEKEKA
+313 
-324 EKEKA
+324 
-329 EKETAKEKAEKEK
+329 
-342 AEKEKAAKEKAE
+342 KEKAE

-613 GQKVSQGQVIALS
+613 GQQVSQGQVIALS

-631 STGPHLHYEIRINGR
+631 STGPHLHYEVRINGR

-651 RVDLPGGSSRETVSI
+651 RVDLPGGSSRESVSI

-672 EFAND
+672 EFAKD
-677 VAGYKGQLSR
+677 VGSYKSQLSR

-694 NAEQFLKKDSQTAK
+694 NADRFLKSSPK
-708 TQSGKSGKAGK
+708 TEKAKSGNGSGR
-719 ASSSGKAGKS
+719 ASSSQ
-729 GKASSSEKKG
+729 KKDQ
-739 SGKASSS
+739 
-746 KKGSGKASSSKKGSG
+746 
-761 KASASGKKG
+761 KASASQKSNQRSSASQKKNQRSSASQKKNQRSSASQKKNQRPSASQKNNQRSSASQKKG
-770 SGKAS
+770 SSGKSSSRKAQSNKKNSGS
-775 SGKKG
+775 SG
-780 SGKASSSKKAS
+780 SRRQ
-791 GKASSGR
+791 R
-798 KQSKGSSKSSGRKIQ
+798 K
-813 KK
+813 

>member
-1 MRLLKLVQT
+1 MRLLKLVKT

-44 DPDYYHSEYVSPT
+44 DPDYYHSDYVSPT

-77 LEMTAN
+77 LELTAN

-113 DAFSKGS
+113 DAFSKDGE
-120 GKEQQQETEAEEDQ
+120 KEQKAESGEDE

-147 DNLSTIFNTLNLPQ
+147 DNLSTIFNTLNLSQ

-170 DKTKTLTRLKI
+170 DQTKTLTRLKI

-193 NLLSLAISMFSSENE
+193 TLLSLAISMFSSENE
-208 VIYVYDSRNDRYISY
+208 IIYVYDSKNDRYISY
-223 TDPAGTYQQAD
+223 TDPAGTYEQAD

-247 TYAQSDTDSSF
+247 TYAQSDTDSAF
-258 TEEEI
+258 TDEEI

-306 EKAEKEK
+306 EKA
-313 AEKEKAEKEKA
+313 
-324 EKEKA
+324 
-329 EKETAKEKAEKEK
+329 AKEKAE
-342 AEKEKAAKEKAE
+342 
-354 KEKAAK
+354 K

-591 IIKHA
+591 IIKHT

-613 GQKVSQGQVIALS
+613 GQQVSQGQVIALS

-631 STGPHLHYEIRINGR
+631 STGPHLHYEVRINGR

-651 RVDLPGGSSRETVSI
+651 RVDLPGGSSRESVSI

-672 EFAND
+672 EFAKD
-677 VAGYKGQLSR
+677 VGSYKSQLSR

-694 NAEQFLKKDSQTAK
+694 NADRFLKSSPKTEKAKSGNGSGRASSSQKKDQKVSASQKSNQRSSASQK
-708 TQSGKSGKAGK
+708 KNQRSSASQKKNQRSSASQKKNQRPSASQKNNQRSSASQKKGSSGKSSSRKAQSNKKNSG
-719 ASSSGKAGKS
+719 SSGS
-729 GKASSSEKKG
+729 RRQ
-739 SGKASSS
+739 
-746 KKGSGKASSSKKGSG
+746 
-761 KASASGKKG
+761 
-770 SGKAS
+770 
-775 SGKKG
+775 
-780 SGKASSSKKAS
+780 
-791 GKASSGR
+791 R
-798 KQSKGSSKSSGRKIQ
+798 K
-813 KK
+813 

>member
-1 MRLLKLVQT
+1 MRLLKLVKT

-44 DPDYYHSEYVSPT
+44 DPDYYHSDYVSPT

-77 LEMTAN
+77 LELTAN

-113 DAFSKGS
+113 DAFSKDGE
-120 GKEQQQETEAEEDQ
+120 KEQKAESGEDE

-147 DNLSTIFNTLNLPQ
+147 DNLSTIFNTLNLSQ

-170 DKTKTLTRLKI
+170 DQTKTLTRLKI

-193 NLLSLAISMFSSENE
+193 TLLSLAISMFSSENE
-208 VIYVYDSRNDRYISY
+208 IIYVYDSKNDRYISY
-223 TDPAGTYQQAD
+223 TDPAGTYEQAD

-247 TYAQSDTDSSF
+247 TYAQSDTDSAF
-258 TEEEI
+258 TDEEI

-329 EKETAKEKAEKEK
+329 EKET
-342 AEKEKAAKEKAE
+342 
-354 KEKAAK
+354 
-360 EKAAKEKAEKEAK
+360 K

-591 IIKHA
+591 IIKHT

-613 GQKVSQGQVIALS
+613 GQQVSQGQVIALS

-631 STGPHLHYEIRINGR
+631 STGPHLHYEVRINGR

-651 RVDLPGGSSRETVSI
+651 RVDLPGGSSRESVSI

-672 EFAND
+672 EFAKD
-677 VAGYKGQLSR
+677 VGSYKSQLSR

-694 NAEQFLKKDSQTAK
+694 NADRFLKSSPK
-708 TQSGKSGKAGK
+708 TEKAKSGNGSGR
-719 ASSSGKAGKS
+719 ASSSQ
-729 GKASSSEKKG
+729 KKDQ
-739 SGKASSS
+739 
-746 KKGSGKASSSKKGSG
+746 
-761 KASASGKKG
+761 KASASQKSNQRSSASQKKNQRSSASQKKNQRSSASQKKNQRPSASQKNNQRSSASQKKG
-770 SGKAS
+770 SSGKSSSRKAQSNKKNSGS
-775 SGKKG
+775 SG
-780 SGKASSSKKAS
+780 SRRQ
-791 GKASSGR
+791 R
-798 KQSKGSSKSSGRKIQ
+798 K
-813 KK
+813 

>member
-120 GKEQQQETEAEEDQ
+120 GKEQQETEAEEDQ

-269 EEKAEAEEEAARAK
+269 EEKAEAEEEAAKAK
-283 EEQEKAEKEKA
+283 EEQEKAEKEKAEKEAKEKA

-313 AEKEKAEKEKA
+313 AEKEKAEKEA
-324 EKEKA
+324 
-329 EKETAKEKAEKEK
+329 KETAKEKAEREK
-342 AEKEKAAKEKAE
+342 AE
-354 KEKAAK
+354 
-360 EKAAKEKAEKEAK
+360 KEKAEKEAK

-386 EKEKAEKERIARENA
+386 EKERKERENA
-401 EKVQRE
+401 EKIQRE
-407 MEKQQRIEEAK
+407 MEKQQRVEEAK
-418 RSSNVLMGTITRGV
+418 RSSKVLMGTITRGI

-442 TSAHISRIIKIYKGK
+442 TSPHISRIIKIYKGR

-485 MAVSFTSGGKTIALY
+485 MAVSFTTGGKTIALY

-506 FYPENGVSPTVSRRS
+506 FYPENGVSPTVSKKS
-521 TGSGWWRYPMPNN
+521 SGGGMWRYPMPNN
-534 TKVSSPFNPHR
+534 KKVSSPFNPHR

-631 STGPHLHYEIRINGR
+631 STGPHLHYEVRINGR

-694 NAEQFLKKDSQTAK
+694 NAEQFLNKDSQTAK

-775 SGKKG
+775 S
-780 SGKASSSKKAS
+780 SKKAS

>member
-269 EEKAEAEEEAARAK
+269 EEKAEAEEEAAKAK
-283 EEQEKAEKEKA
+283 EEQEKAEKEKAEKEAKEKA

-306 EKAEKEK
+306 EKAEKE
-313 AEKEKAEKEKA
+313 AREKAEREKA
-324 EKEKA
+324 E
-329 EKETAKEKAEKEK
+329 
-342 AEKEKAAKEKAE
+342 
-354 KEKAAK
+354 
-360 EKAAKEKAEKEAK
+360 KEKAEKEAK
-373 EKAAREKAEKEKA
+373 EKAAREKS
-386 EKEKAEKERIARENA
+386 EKEKAEKERKERENA
-401 EKVQRE
+401 EKIQRE
-407 MEKQQRIEEAK
+407 MEKQQRVEEAK
-418 RSSNVLMGTITRGV
+418 RSSKVLMGTITRGI

-442 TSAHISRIIKIYKGK
+442 TSPHISRIIKIYKGR

-485 MAVSFTSGGKTIALY
+485 MAVSFTTGGKTIALY

-506 FYPENGVSPTVSRRS
+506 FYPENGVSPTVSKKS
-521 TGSGWWRYPMPNN
+521 SGDGMWRYPMPNN
-534 TKVSSPFNPHR
+534 KKVSSPFNPHR

-631 STGPHLHYEIRINGR
+631 STGPHLHYEVRINGR

-694 NAEQFLKKDSQTAK
+694 NAEQFLNKDSQTAK